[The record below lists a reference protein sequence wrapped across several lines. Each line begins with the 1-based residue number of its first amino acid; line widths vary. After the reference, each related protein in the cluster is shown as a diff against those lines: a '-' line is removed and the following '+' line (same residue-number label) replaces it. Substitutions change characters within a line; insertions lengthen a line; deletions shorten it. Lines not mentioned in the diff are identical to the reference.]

1 MPDEVTTG
9 RLLSTNQRIA
19 EKFLRLVA
27 VKSRGVLNNTV
38 HTIEKRGLTSS
49 SGRPLFL
56 IKLKVPG
63 DDVVKFPSKKKISDQ
78 LNMMVVTFVL
88 SALSVNSLFGLFIN
102 NNILAKVMQ

>member
-1 MPDEVTTG
+1 MV
-9 RLLSTNQRIA
+9 L
-19 EKFLRLVA
+19 
-27 VKSRGVLNNTV
+27 LNNTV